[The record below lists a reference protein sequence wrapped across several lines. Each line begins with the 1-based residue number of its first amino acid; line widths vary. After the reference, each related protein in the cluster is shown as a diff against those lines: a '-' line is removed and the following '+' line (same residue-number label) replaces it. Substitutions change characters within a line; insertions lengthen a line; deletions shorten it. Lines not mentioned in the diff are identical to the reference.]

1 LAGGYGAPRRVEKRV
16 SVTASDQTRASTEKQ
31 GFPPWLRFSL
41 LTILLWGVWGA
52 LSKAVS
58 NEIDAYLN
66 QVLFTLGLIPLVA
79 VVLRS
84 HRLAGGRNRR
94 RGIFYA
100 FITGILGGTGNIAFF
115 KSLTVGGQAS
125 VVVPLT
131 AMSPLVTVLIA
142 LAVLR
147 EALSASQKVG
157 LVLAL
162 AAIYLLS
169 L

>member
-1 LAGGYGAPRRVEKRV
+1 MPTTTHRWRIP
-16 SVTASDQTRASTEKQ
+16 T
-31 GFPPWLRFSL
+31 WLVFSL

-52 LSKAVS
+52 TSKAVADD
-58 NEIDAYLN
+58 ITAYMN
-66 QVLFTLGLIPLVA
+66 QVLFTLGLIPLMLL
-79 VVLRS
+79 VLRS
-84 HRLAGGRNRR
+84 PRLSGGNNRK

-115 KSLTVGGQAS
+115 KSLTMGGQAS
-125 VVVPLT
+125 VVVPMT
-131 AMSPLVTVLIA
+131 ALSPLVTVLMA
-142 LAVLR
+142 LVILR
-147 EALSASQKVG
+147 ERLSASQKVG

>member
-1 LAGGYGAPRRVEKRV
+1 MTTSTQ
-16 SVTASDQTRASTEKQ
+16 SVPTTTHRWRIPT
-31 GFPPWLRFSL
+31 WLVFSL

-52 LSKAVS
+52 TSKAVADD
-58 NEIDAYLN
+58 ITAYMN
-66 QVLFTLGLIPLVA
+66 QVLFTLGLIPLMLL
-79 VVLRS
+79 VLRS
-84 HRLAGGRNRR
+84 PRLSGGNNRK

-115 KSLTVGGQAS
+115 KSLTMGGQAS
-125 VVVPLT
+125 VVVPMT
-131 AMSPLVTVLIA
+131 ALSPLVTVLMA
-142 LAVLR
+142 LVILR
-147 EALSASQKVG
+147 ERLSASQKVG